1 MNIWIKNSNGKKDS
15 MLTFAT
21 ISFFVVTLSIFL
33 SSISEVTF
41 GEFSITFL
49 PLDAGLASI
58 YIGATFTAY
67 VTRKYTDKKFEKEL
81 GAGMDTG
88 IIEEVTDKIVGE
100 KDDKRKS
107 RTTRQKQS

>member
-67 VTRKYTDKKFEKEL
+67 VTRKYTDKKFDKETGS
-81 GAGMDTG
+81 GADASL
-88 IIEEVTDKIVGE
+88 IEDVADKIVGE
-100 KDDKRKS
+100 KDDKRRT
-107 RTTRQKQS
+107 RTTKPKQN